1 MNMKAAYLI
10 WDVLLQTI
18 AAKERLFY
26 STLTESLLNGIT
38 QDSDD
43 TADGF
48 RKRALLQW
56 LLHLLTSTSW
66 QKSQYSSDELR
77 STIMERCITH
87 PDSWS
92 KSLARAVLDGSDNNF
107 QEQWEPYFE
116 TSFLDVESEGEAED
130 EAPPPRSRQSNNF
143 DKPTKTF
150 DHKPN
155 NRSLDT
161 STEPRKNWKVPSKIK
176 SKAPS
181 LRESSGWKLWE
192 GGWLPKPIGFP
203 HLHQ

>member
-143 DKPTKTF
+143 DEPTKTS

-155 NRSLDT
+155 IRSLDT
-161 STEPRKNWKVPSKIK
+161 STEPRKNRILPSEIK

-181 LRESSGWKLWE
+181 VRESSGWKLWE